1 MTHVSTHA
9 DRLKTAGLAE
19 SKPSRLKALLSC
31 LGPGVVTGAADDDP
45 AGIVTYTIAGAK
57 HGFALLPL
65 SFLTWPLMAV
75 VQLTCARIGMVTG
88 EGLAS
93 VLRRKFPKPLVVLAA
108 AGLFAA
114 NTLNVGADL
123 AGMSDAAEMLT
134 GINRAAFVLVFGLLI
149 TIATIQLR
157 YESIARWLKWL
168 ALCLFAYVGCALL
181 TVNDWSK
188 VWSATAVPHWSGDPD
203 LWKTIM
209 AVLGT
214 TISPYLFFWQS
225 SQEVEEE
232 KCLGRRSIRL
242 RRGATDDEVRRREW
256 DVGIGTFYSN
266 GIMFFIILAT
276 AVTLHSNGLTEIE
289 TSRQAAEALRPIAG
303 NFATLLYTV
312 GLVGVGFLAIPT
324 LAGSAAYALAE
335 TFGWRQGLDERPR
348 VAKRFYI
355 VVGLSVA
362 LGIAFDFVGF
372 NPIKALYWSAIVNGL
387 LAPFLLVAILVIA
400 ADRKLMQGQPCGL
413 VSRWVIGLT
422 TAVMF
427 VATGAMFLS

>member
-1 MTHVSTHA
+1 MHA
-9 DRLKTAGLAE
+9 RSDTAGSIAP
-19 SKPSRLKALLSC
+19 KPSRFKALLSC
-31 LGPGVVTGAADDDP
+31 IGPGVITGAADDDP
-45 AGIVTYTIAGAK
+45 SGIVTYTIAGAK

-65 SFLTWPLMAV
+65 GFVTYPMMAA
-75 VQLTCARIGMVTG
+75 VQLACARIGMVTG

-93 VLRRKFPKPLVVLAA
+93 VLKKKFPKPLIVVAA

-134 GINRAAFVLVFGLLI
+134 GINGGVFVVFFGLLI
-149 TIATIQLR
+149 TVATVKLR

-168 ALCLFAYVGCALL
+168 ALALFAYVGCAFL

-188 VWSATAVPHWSGDPD
+188 VLAATFVPHWSNDHE
-203 LWKTIM
+203 LWKTLM

-232 KCLGRRSIRL
+232 KCIGRSSVRL
-242 RRGATDDEVRRREW
+242 RRGATHAEVSRSVW
-256 DVGIGTFYSN
+256 DVNIGTFYSN
-266 GIMFFIILAT
+266 VIMYFIILAA
-276 AVTLHSNGLTEIE
+276 AVTLNPHGITEVE

-303 NFATLLYTV
+303 DFATLLYTLGIL
-312 GLVGVGFLAIPT
+312 GLGFLAIPT

-335 TFGWRQGLDERPR
+335 TFGWRQGLDETPAR
-348 VAKRFYI
+348 AKRFYLI
-355 VVGLSVA
+355 IGVSVA
-362 LGIAFDFVGF
+362 LGVAFDFVGF
-372 NPIKALYWSAIVNGL
+372 NPIKALYWSAIVNGI
-387 LAPFLLVAILVIA
+387 LAPFLLIGILIVA
-400 ADRKLMQGQPCGL
+400 ADKKLMQGQPSGW
-413 VSRWVIGLT
+413 VSRWIIGLT

-427 VATGAMFLS
+427 VAMGAMFLG